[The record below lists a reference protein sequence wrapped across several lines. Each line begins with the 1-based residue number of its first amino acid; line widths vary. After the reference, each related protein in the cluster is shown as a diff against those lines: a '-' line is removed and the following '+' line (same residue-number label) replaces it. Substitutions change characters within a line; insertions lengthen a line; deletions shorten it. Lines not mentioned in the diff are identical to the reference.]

1 VCPFLFLADLALFLF
16 FSFLFFS
23 LSLSS
28 LFELNVPPAAQ
39 DYLARFLVLD
49 PTRRISMVEAMEHP
63 WIQESFGSPV
73 ETHLPLRTK
82 LVSEPQ
88 PDVFSQLLEYG
99 YTEKEGN

>member
-1 VCPFLFLADLALFLF
+1 
-16 FSFLFFS
+16 
-23 LSLSS
+23 
-28 LFELNVPPAAQ
+28 
-39 DYLARFLVLD
+39 
-49 PTRRISMVEAMEHP
+49 MVEAMEHP